1 MAETDTSTS
10 QCSRDR
16 PRMCWPTTVVQ
27 HIRAVVVPDRRDM
40 PREATAF
47 HPNATALETG
57 MDPNTLARIIA
68 GEVWCDIRTL
78 GKLEELLDV
87 DLWPGRIQSDPAR

>member
-1 MAETDTSTS
+1 MADPQQEVA
-10 QCSRDR
+10 RRLALNLKAAIGDR
-16 PRMCWPTTVVQ
+16 SVRSV
-27 HIRAVVVPDRRDM
+27 
-40 PREATAF
+40 
-47 HPNATALETG
+47 ALEAG

-87 DLWPGRIQSDPAR
+87 DLWPGRIQPDPAR